1 MLAGMLQNTLLVCSY
16 KDNAYMLRVC
26 EELVYTA
33 QVIIKQVF
41 CDKYLLI

>member
-1 MLAGMLQNTLLVCSY
+1 MLQNTLLVCIAT
-16 KDNAYMLRVC
+16 KTMPIMLRVC